1 MENKIPAVRCAGAL
15 FAFPDNCGAPYCEGQ
30 ALKVKVQPS
39 IEPSDGRGKRWACCQ
54 PIEPARA
61 LDRQSHRR
69 CMMPHMADGILLCS
83 C

>member
-39 IEPSDGRGKRWACCQ
+39 IEPSDGRVVNPLSQ
-54 PIEPARA
+54 PEPSTDKVIAVV
-61 LDRQSHRR
+61 
-69 CMMPHMADGILLCS
+69 
-83 C
+83 